1 MILNLLKPRARK
13 IPISFCWSYRFADM
27 LELRLKKQRNI
38 AIMMITVKMVETILS
53 TWSKALFAEL
63 KKLS

>member
-1 MILNLLKPRARK
+1 
-13 IPISFCWSYRFADM
+13 M